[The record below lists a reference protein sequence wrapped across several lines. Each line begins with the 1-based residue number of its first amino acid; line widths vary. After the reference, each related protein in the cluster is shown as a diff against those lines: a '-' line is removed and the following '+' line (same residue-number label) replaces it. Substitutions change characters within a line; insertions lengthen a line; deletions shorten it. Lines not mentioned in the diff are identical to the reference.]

1 MVRPNRLKS
10 NYLNALSYF
19 HQPVHPLSN
28 KSIPRL
34 LRPINPSSLYFL
46 CIIGWKA
53 HDTIISRGR
62 GSVPGNRIECYS
74 SCLIVASPS
83 CPRWWPQKNYF
94 VDFRD
99 PENLLTPCLNEITTP
114 SSSAACSSMERQ
126 HDCKVPATRT
136 NHSTCSLWTF
146 TGHIYFLRFTITN
159 SAVIATRLQL

>member
-1 MVRPNRLKS
+1 MLFLIFINPKGG
-10 NYLNALSYF
+10 
-19 HQPVHPLSN
+19 PLSN

-62 GSVPGNRIECYS
+62 GSLPGNRIECDS

-94 VDFRD
+94 VDFRE

-114 SSSAACSSMERQ
+114 YSSAACSDPDNMIARYQ
-126 HDCKVPATRT
+126 PHVP
-136 NHSTCSLWTF
+136 
-146 TGHIYFLRFTITN
+146 TI
-159 SAVIATRLQL
+159 RLVVYGLLLDTSIFFDLL